1 MDFLG
6 FVQFEQYL
14 QDMHMQYYIKILVF
28 CCANSSA

>member
-14 QDMHMQYYIKILVF
+14 QDMHMQYYILYDSPVL
-28 CCANSSA
+28 